1 MCCIIKAHRSKIE
14 TSMTK
19 SEMQFENL
27 KHLGSKT
34 SIDLG
39 IDFPFQRDGKV
50 SAPDSEPRRQN
61 LPHPDVTRHDR
72 RRRAHLH
79 PAQSQV

>member
-1 MCCIIKAHRSKIE
+1 
-14 TSMTK
+14 MTK
-19 SEMQFENL
+19 SEMQFENV
-27 KHLGSKT
+27 KHLGIKT

-39 IDFPFQRDGKV
+39 IDFTFQRDGKV
-50 SAPDSEPRRQN
+50 SGPDSEPRRQN
-61 LPHPDVTRHDR
+61 LPHPDVAGHDR